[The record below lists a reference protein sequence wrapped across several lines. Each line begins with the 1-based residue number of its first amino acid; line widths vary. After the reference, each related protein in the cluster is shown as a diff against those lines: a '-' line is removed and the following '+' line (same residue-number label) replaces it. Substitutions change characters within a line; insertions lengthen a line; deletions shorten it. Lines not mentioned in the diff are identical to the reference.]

1 MKGALVVCL
10 VLVNIISQGFA
21 EEKSSYPIASPLAN
35 FKWRIYNPRSVTSR
49 YAIIT
54 QYIANSSLVVVP
66 EKIHK
71 ISVKKI
77 ERSAFFRCSTM
88 NQIIFPDTVNHIGSS
103 AFNRCSEL
111 SKIIIPK
118 EVSIIMAS
126 TFFRCFKLNSVQ
138 ISENVYSIRE
148 YAFSHCRNLKEI
160 TIPSKVT
167 SIENNAF
174 AECHSLERV
183 VFLGNAPKENP
194 EVFQGAEP
202 TIYRSEKSK
211 GWKETWCGRPVKIIA
226 DSSS

>member
-10 VLVNIISQGFA
+10 VLVNIISQGLA

-118 EVSIIMAS
+118 EVSIIRAS

-183 VFLGNAPKENP
+183 VFLGNAPKENT

>member
-88 NQIIFPDTVNHIGSS
+88 NKIIFPDTVNHIGSS

-118 EVSIIMAS
+118 EVSIIRAS

>member
-49 YAIIT
+49 YTIIT
-54 QYIANSSLVVVP
+54 QYIANSSLVVIP

-77 ERSAFFRCSTM
+77 ERSAFFRCSAM
-88 NQIIFPDTVNHIGSS
+88 SQIIFLDTVNYIGSS
-103 AFNRCSEL
+103 AFNRCSQL
-111 SKIIIPK
+111 SQIIIPK
-118 EVSIIMAS
+118 EVSIIRAS
-126 TFFRCFKLNSVQ
+126 TFFRCFNLNSVQ

-167 SIENNAF
+167 VIENNVF
-174 AECHSLERV
+174 SECHSLERV
-183 VFLGNAPKENP
+183 VFLGNAPKEKS
-194 EVFQGAEP
+194 EVFQGSEP
-202 TIYRSEKSK
+202 IIYRSEKSK
-211 GWKETWCGRPVKIIA
+211 GWKETWCGRPVKIIT

>member
-118 EVSIIMAS
+118 EVTIIRAS
-126 TFFRCFKLNSVQ
+126 TFFRCFNLNSVQ

-160 TIPSKVT
+160 IIPSKVT

>member
-66 EKIHK
+66 EQIHK

-118 EVSIIMAS
+118 EVSIIRAS

-174 AECHSLERV
+174 AQCHSLERV

>member
-77 ERSAFFRCSTM
+77 EQSAFFRCSTM

-118 EVSIIMAS
+118 EVTIIRAS
-126 TFFRCFKLNSVQ
+126 TFFRCFNLNSVQ

>member
-49 YAIIT
+49 YAIIS

-118 EVSIIMAS
+118 EVSIIRAS

>member
-1 MKGALVVCL
+1 MISFCFE

-118 EVSIIMAS
+118 EVSIIRAS

-183 VFLGNAPKENP
+183 IFLGNAPKENP

>member
-10 VLVNIISQGFA
+10 VLVNIISQGLA

-66 EKIHK
+66 EQIHK

-118 EVSIIMAS
+118 EVTIIRAS
-126 TFFRCFKLNSVQ
+126 TFFRCFNLNSVQ

-160 TIPSKVT
+160 IIPSKVT

-174 AECHSLERV
+174 AECHS
-183 VFLGNAPKENP
+183 
-194 EVFQGAEP
+194 
-202 TIYRSEKSK
+202 
-211 GWKETWCGRPVKIIA
+211 
-226 DSSS
+226 

>member
-118 EVSIIMAS
+118 EVTIIRAS